1 MKPSRDALLK
11 RIYDFDQEH
20 GGPLFIPFK
29 DEQTGQ
35 YIPELQ
41 TLRTDVTA
49 LMQQG
54 YLYEP
59 ISLAMS
65 YNLSLTE
72 KGEIYVENNFKR
84 SIQQSS
90 AFDFSGAT
98 INNAVIGNDVSGN
111 HISFSSSKAL
121 DELEALI
128 QKQPPE
134 DQQLLQE
141 LLAVL
146 REIQRSGEPVEK
158 GKLARF
164 YEVVKKSSELLLPI
178 GKFFTDIFF

>member
-1 MKPSRDALLK
+1 MKQSRDELLK
-11 RIYDFDQEH
+11 RVYDYDQEY
-20 GGPLFIPFK
+20 GGPLCIQLT
-29 DEQTGQ
+29 DAQTGG
-35 YIPELQ
+35 YIPDLH
-41 TLRTDVTA
+41 TLRTDVE
-49 LMQQG
+49 
-54 YLYEP
+54 YLTQHGFLFEP
-59 ISLAMS
+59 VHMLRC

-111 HISFSSSKAL
+111 HISFSSNEAL
-121 DELEALI
+121 VELETMI
-128 QKQPPE
+128 QKRPAE

-146 REIQRSGEPVEK
+146 REIERSDEPVEK

-164 YEVVKKSSELLLPI
+164 YEVVKKGSDLMLPI
-178 GKFFTDIFF
+178 GKFLTDIFF

>member
-1 MKPSRDALLK
+1 MKPSRDKLLK
-11 RIYDFDQEH
+11 RVYDFDQEI
-20 GGPLFIPFK
+20 GGPLCIEFTN
-29 DEQTGQ
+29 EQTGD
-35 YIPELQ
+35 YIPDLR
-41 TLRTDVTA
+41 TLRTDVE
-49 LMQQG
+49 
-54 YLYEP
+54 YLTEHGFLHEP
-59 ISLAMS
+59 VHMLRC

-72 KGEIYVENNFKR
+72 KGEEYVENNFQR
-84 SIQQSS
+84 PVQQSAS
-90 AFDFSGAT
+90 FDFSGAT

-111 HISFSSSKAL
+111 HISFPSSKAL

>member
-1 MKPSRDALLK
+1 MKPSRNELLK
-11 RIYDFDQEH
+11 RIYTFDQEC
-20 GGPLFIPFK
+20 GESLLIPFE

-35 YIPELQ
+35 YIPDLH
-41 TLRTDVTA
+41 TLRADVEY
-49 LMQQG
+49 LMQNG
-54 YLYEP
+54 YIYEP
-59 ISLAMS
+59 ISLAMC

-72 KGEIYVENNFKR
+72 KGEEYVENNFR
-84 SIQQSS
+84 RPAQQPAS
-90 AFDFSGAT
+90 FDFSGAT

-111 HISFSSSKAL
+111 HISFSKSSAL

-158 GKLARF
+158 RKLARF